1 MTEIERKFLV
11 KGDFR
16 PFITKSI
23 PVKQAYLCHDEHHIV
38 RIRITGSKAWITIKG
53 KPEQDGISRFEWE
66 KPLELQEAAMLFD
79 RCSLGKIEKVR
90 HLIPSGKHTFEVDEF
105 FGNLNGL
112 LMAEVELKHPDESFI
127 KPDWLGDEVSHDLR
141 YTNAA
146 LARSQ
151 QIPSN
156 S

>member
-16 PFITKSI
+16 PFISESI
-23 PVKQAYLCHDEHHIV
+23 HIKQAYLCQDEQHTV
-38 RIRITGSKAWITIKG
+38 RIRIAGNKAWITIKG
-53 KPEQDGISRFEWE
+53 KPEQDGRSRFEWE
-66 KPLELQEAAMLFD
+66 KPLELQEAAMLFN

-90 HLIPSGKHTFEVDEF
+90 HLIPSRKHTFEVDEF
-105 FGNLNGL
+105 LGDLKGL
-112 LMAEVELKHPDESFI
+112 IIAEIELKHPDESFI
-127 KPDWLGDEVSHDLR
+127 KPVWLGDEVSHDQR

-146 LARSQ
+146 LAKSQ